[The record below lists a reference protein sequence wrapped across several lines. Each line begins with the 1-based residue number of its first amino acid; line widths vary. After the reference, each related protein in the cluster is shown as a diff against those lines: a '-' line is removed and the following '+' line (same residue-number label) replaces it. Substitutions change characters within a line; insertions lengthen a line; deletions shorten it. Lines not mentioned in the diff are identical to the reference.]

1 MKKINKITT
10 DNSNSNLA
18 HSEYFEIKSILL
30 EHTVMLSML
39 MPSKSTVS
47 FICDVTGV
55 SRQTI
60 TSYIKKNFEPE
71 VDYWLQKGKIYLSKT
86 TTMILLRKYN
96 EK

>member
-1 MKKINKITT
+1 MKKTNKITA
-10 DNSNSNLA
+10 DNFNSNLD

-30 EHTVMLSML
+30 EHTVMLNML

-60 TSYIKKNFEPE
+60 TSYLKKNFEPE
-71 VDYWLQKGKIYLSKT
+71 VDYWLQKGKIHLSKT
-86 TTMILLRKYN
+86 TTFQLLRRYN
-96 EK
+96 GK